1 MGNPFVHV
9 DLSTGDLAAA
19 KKFYQAVFDWAFVDM
34 PEMGWSG
41 VAVGDGTGGGMGTK
55 QSPEEPTVWTPYVGV
70 DDIHDTL
77 NKVEKSGG
85 KVIVPYTEIGEMGA
99 LAVFVD
105 PQGATLGLWKSF
117 APPAPAKKAPAK
129 KAPAKKAPAKKAPAK
144 KAPAKKAPAKKAPA
158 KKAPAKKAP
167 AKKTGKRR

>member
-9 DLSTGDLAAA
+9 DLSTSDLAAA
-19 KKFYQAVFDWAFVDM
+19 KKFYQTIFDWAFMDM

-55 QSPEEPTVWTPYVGV
+55 QSPDEPTVWTPYVGV

-77 NKVEKSGG
+77 NKVEKAGG

-117 APPAPAKKAPAK
+117 APPPPPAKKAPAKMPPAKKAPAKKPPAKKAAPKKAPAK
-129 KAPAKKAPAKKAPAK
+129 KAPA
-144 KAPAKKAPAKKAPA
+144 
-158 KKAPAKKAP
+158 KAPAKKAP
-167 AKKTGKRR
+167 AKKTTKRR